1 MTAIVMNT
9 PQLVIPGLKTHLT
22 WQCQGPTVS
31 SGDKSRD
38 HLSSCFTSTLSHT
51 PEILL
56 CSVVMSSTVL
66 SKAVLDMPQL
76 AQHSLAPRALAGDF
90 RGLEF
95 QIVLSRLEDSSLL
108 LPALPPRP
116 CLPAS
121 SLILCSAY
129 ELGNPLMS

>member
-9 PQLVIPGLKTHLT
+9 PQLVILGLKTHLT
-22 WQCQGPTVS
+22 WQCQGPIVRS
-31 SGDKSRD
+31 ADKSRD
-38 HLSSCFTSTLSHT
+38 HLSSCFTSILSHI

-56 CSVVMSSTVL
+56 CSVVMPSTVL
-66 SKAVLDMPQL
+66 SKVVLDMPQL
-76 AQHSLAPRALAGDF
+76 AQHSLAPMALAGDF

-108 LPALPPRP
+108 LPASPLPP

-129 ELGNPLMS
+129 ELGNPLVS